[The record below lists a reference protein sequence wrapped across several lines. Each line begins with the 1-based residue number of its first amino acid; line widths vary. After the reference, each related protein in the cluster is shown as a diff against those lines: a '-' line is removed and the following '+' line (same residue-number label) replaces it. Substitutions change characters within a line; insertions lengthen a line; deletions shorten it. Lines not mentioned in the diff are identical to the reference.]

1 MLHISDIWHQDII
14 PFDEIVRNV
23 GYSPS
28 RLFEHNAIRSAVRA
42 RAARGGLGA
51 APTPTTSDLGEG
63 LSPRAVRLQ
72 FVAATAS
79 EPCSVSFWHRKLD
92 MKLEN
97 SNEH

>member
-1 MLHISDIWHQDII
+1 MYINDIWHQDII

-23 GYSPS
+23 GDSPS
-28 RLFEHNAIRSAVRA
+28 RPFDYNATRSAVTA

-51 APTPTTSDLGEG
+51 APTPTTADLGEG

-72 FVAATAS
+72 LVAATAS
-79 EPCSVSFWHRKLD
+79 EPCSVSFWHRKLH